1 MPLPH
6 PKAPSGRAPETD
18 VATAPP
24 STRLCCGGRYKRQHI
39 RRRTAIPFWYEPICR
54 GADPLLLDS
63 PCQASLLALD
73 RRCPRCDIASFYVW
87 TDDVHFGHRVL
98 VSPSFGDFTSPIPA
112 PLLVR
117 NVIHDSHRCPSRLDV
132 EYPPGLF
139 SIFCRREENLK
150 RQAETGNMTCTN
162 MAVQGKSLSPDRYA
176 QRATPPT
183 AVTVSS
189 PTRRRGP
196 RISSQHRHPTLGSA
210 LNSSISQVVE
220 LTNQK
225 TPCVKGTGS
234 VHSGSIH
241 SALFP
246 RGNYI

>member
-63 PCQASLLALD
+63 PCQASLLTLD

-139 SIFCRREENLK
+139 CHREENLK
-150 RQAETGNMTCTN
+150 RQAETGTMTCN
-162 MAVQGKSLSPDRYA
+162 DMGKSLSPDRYA
-176 QRATPPT
+176 RRATPGHGRCR
-183 AVTVSS
+183 ALLD
-189 PTRRRGP
+189 
-196 RISSQHRHPTLGSA
+196 PTLRAPNTSA
-210 LNSSISQVVE
+210 SRHSTLEST
-220 LTNQK
+220 LDRGKHGK
-225 TPCVKGTGS
+225 TYARNRLRL
-234 VHSGSIH
+234 
-241 SALFP
+241 ALSHRKFC
-246 RGNYI
+246 

>member
-6 PKAPSGRAPETD
+6 PKAPSGTAPETD

-24 STRLCCGGRYKRQHI
+24 STRLCCGGRYKRQRI

-63 PCQASLLALD
+63 PCQASLLTLD

-87 TDDVHFGHRVL
+87 TDDVHFGHRIL

-139 SIFCRREENLK
+139 CHREENLK
-150 RQAETGNMTCTN
+150 RQAE
-162 MAVQGKSLSPDRYA
+162 L
-176 QRATPPT
+176 
-183 AVTVSS
+183 
-189 PTRRRGP
+189 GP
-196 RISSQHRHPTLGSA
+196 
-210 LNSSISQVVE
+210 
-220 LTNQK
+220 
-225 TPCVKGTGS
+225 
-234 VHSGSIH
+234 
-241 SALFP
+241 
-246 RGNYI
+246 

>member
-6 PKAPSGRAPETD
+6 PKAPSGTAPETD

-63 PCQASLLALD
+63 PCQASLLTLD

-87 TDDVHFGHRVL
+87 TDDVHFGHRIL

-117 NVIHDSHRCPSRLDV
+117 NVINDSHRCPSRLDV

-139 SIFCRREENLK
+139 CHREKNLK
-150 RQAETGNMTCTN
+150 RQAETGNMTCN
-162 MAVQGKSLSPDRYA
+162 D
-176 QRATPPT
+176 
-183 AVTVSS
+183 
-189 PTRRRGP
+189 
-196 RISSQHRHPTLGSA
+196 LG
-210 LNSSISQVVE
+210 
-220 LTNQK
+220 
-225 TPCVKGTGS
+225 
-234 VHSGSIH
+234 
-241 SALFP
+241 
-246 RGNYI
+246 

>member
-39 RRRTAIPFWYEPICR
+39 RRRTTIPFWYEPICR
-54 GADPLLLDS
+54 GADPLLLLLDS

-139 SIFCRREENLK
+139 CHREENLS
-150 RQAETGNMTCTN
+150 
-162 MAVQGKSLSPDRYA
+162 GKLNREHDLQRYGEISLP
-176 QRATPPT
+176 
-183 AVTVSS
+183 
-189 PTRRRGP
+189 
-196 RISSQHRHPTLGSA
+196 
-210 LNSSISQVVE
+210 
-220 LTNQK
+220 
-225 TPCVKGTGS
+225 
-234 VHSGSIH
+234 
-241 SALFP
+241 
-246 RGNYI
+246 

>member
-39 RRRTAIPFWYEPICR
+39 RRRTTIPFWYEPICR
-54 GADPLLLDS
+54 GADPLLLLLDS
-63 PCQASLLALD
+63 PCQASLLTLD

-117 NVIHDSHRCPSRLDV
+117 NVINDSHRCPSRLDV
-132 EYPPGLF
+132 DIMIRLVF
-139 SIFCRREENLK
+139 FHRET
-150 RQAETGNMTCTN
+150 QARSKLHL
-162 MAVQGKSLSPDRYA
+162 A
-176 QRATPPT
+176 
-183 AVTVSS
+183 
-189 PTRRRGP
+189 
-196 RISSQHRHPTLGSA
+196 H
-210 LNSSISQVVE
+210 
-220 LTNQK
+220 
-225 TPCVKGTGS
+225 
-234 VHSGSIH
+234 
-241 SALFP
+241 
-246 RGNYI
+246 